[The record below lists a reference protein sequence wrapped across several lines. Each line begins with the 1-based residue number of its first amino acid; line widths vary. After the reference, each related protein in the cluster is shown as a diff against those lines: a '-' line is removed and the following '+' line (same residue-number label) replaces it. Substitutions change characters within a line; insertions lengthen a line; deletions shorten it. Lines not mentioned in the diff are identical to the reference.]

1 MKFISYTN
9 MPVSIITVQYIE
21 IAIRTLIDVCIT
33 IIYSTKYDKRYT
45 FILSACH
52 IEFHYNSFTPAK
64 DEESDR
70 KFTKCSFSE
79 KFPPMRLI
87 FFAYMSLDSF
97 IK

>member
-1 MKFISYTN
+1 

-33 IIYSTKYDKRYT
+33 ITYSTKYDKRYT

-79 KFPPMRLI
+79 KFPPIRLI
-87 FFAYMSLDSF
+87 FFCLYVSRF
-97 IK
+97 IY